1 MAAMGAVI
9 DLNADVG
16 ESFGAWPM
24 GADDELIPLVT
35 SVNVACGYHA
45 GDPVTIRRAVR
56 LAIESGAAVGAH
68 PGYPD
73 LVGFGRREMSISGS
87 ELQSIVT
94 YQVGALAALAKLEGG
109 RLTHVKPHGALYHR
123 LAVDAAAADAVATAI
138 GQLDPRLRLVAPPG
152 SQLAIAA
159 TLHGLDAVAEGFADR
174 VYEPDGS
181 LRSRDLPG
189 ALHEDPAMAAEQA
202 LSIARDGVARAT
214 DGSTVAV
221 PAATICIHGD
231 TPGARAIAMAVRAA
245 LAAAG
250 IELRAPGG

>member
-16 ESFGAWPM
+16 ESFGPWPM

-73 LVGFGRREMSISGS
+73 LVGFGRREMSLSGD

-94 YQVGALAALAKLEGG
+94 YQVGALAALAKVEGA

-123 LAVDAAAADAVATAI
+123 LAVDAAAADAVATAV
-138 GQLDPRLRLVAPPG
+138 GKLDPSLRLVAPPG
-152 SQLAIAA
+152 SELALAA
-159 TLHGLDAVAEGFADR
+159 TRHGLGSIAEGFADR

-189 ALHEDPAMAAEQA
+189 ALHEDPAKAAGQA
-202 LSIARDGVARAT
+202 LSIARDGVATAIE
-214 DGSTVAV
+214 GSTVAV
-221 PAATICIHGD
+221 PVATICIHGD